1 MNILVTGADR
11 GLGFGMARRLAERG
25 HTVFAG
31 QYMDEWNEL
40 ERLKQQHPDSL
51 YPVKLDIASQAS
63 VEEAK
68 RSIMRHTDRLDAI
81 IHNAGVN
88 GRSPDDDPLKQN
100 YDTMLAVYNVNAI
113 GAIRVTEAF
122 LGMLENG
129 NGKRLLFVSSEA
141 GSVTASSR
149 TDFYGYCMSKA
160 ALNMYVKILFN
171 RLRPEG
177 YRFRLYHPGWIKSY
191 MGGQLSERGE
201 LTIEEASQRAVDY
214 FFDQQVEEDLLAL
227 RGYDGQWIAF

>member
-1 MNILVTGADR
+1 MNILITGADR
-11 GLGFGMARRLAERG
+11 GLGFGMAQRLAERG

-31 QYMDEWNEL
+31 QYLDDWNEL
-40 ERLKQQHPDSL
+40 ERLKQRHPDSL
-51 YPVKLDIASQAS
+51 HPVKLDIADQAS

-68 RSIMRHTDRLDAI
+68 RWMMRHTDRLDAI

-88 GRSPDDDPLKQN
+88 GRSAADDPLKQN
-100 YDTMLAVYNVNAI
+100 YDTMLAVYNINAL

-122 LGMLENG
+122 LDMLASG
-129 NGKRLLFVSSEA
+129 GDKRLLFVSSEA
-141 GSVTASSR
+141 GSVTESSR
-149 TDFYGYCMSKA
+149 TDFYAYCMSKA

-191 MGGQLSERGE
+191 MGGKLADRGE
-201 LTIEEASQRAVDY
+201 LTIEEAAQLAVGY
-214 FFDQQVEEDLLAL
+214 FFDQQVDEERLEL
-227 RGYDGQWIAF
+227 RGYDGRWIVF